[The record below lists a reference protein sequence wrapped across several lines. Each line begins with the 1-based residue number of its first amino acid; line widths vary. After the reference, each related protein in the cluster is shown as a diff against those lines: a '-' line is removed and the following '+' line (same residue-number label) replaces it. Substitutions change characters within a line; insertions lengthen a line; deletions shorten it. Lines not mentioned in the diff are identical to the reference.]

1 MKNSV
6 HCLIFFMLLF
16 AIQFVS
22 GQSVDEFIEKAGTLY
37 QSGNLEEAVQLMEEA
52 REKFPENS
60 TVYSYV
66 GFYRG
71 MQAGKTQNFMEAG
84 ELIGTAYE
92 HMNKAVELDPDNPIA
107 RFHRGVMGVN
117 VPVFLGKLDQGI
129 QDLEHLAELAR
140 KSPDQVPDDLLVPG
154 YNFLGNGYQKKD
166 RNQDAVTAWEKV
178 IALAPGSDMANNAE
192 KSITAL
198 TSAEKESVPSK
209 KETQDRK
216 YSSKKVDQLKEK
228 IESDPDNLSLQIE
241 LGKAYIDIKNYEKA
255 KEELYKVIEQDSTNI
270 EGYKLLMET
279 LGSMA
284 EKGYDEKIYKDT
296 NYRTNLAFEVSR
308 LADEAVAVS
317 PEDPELRLIRGSIDV
332 GMPFFVGKLEQGIE
346 DLNFIIN
353 SKADKEIKAEATY
366 WLGMAYKKKA
376 VTNWIKV
383 ITEYPGTDA
392 SRYAFQSMCPSVEH
406 FNTAEHEKPFVSID
420 FILGFQDELAPQ
432 TVVWIEDAKGNFVKT
447 VYVSGFSGYAKEK
460 QVNLP
465 NWSEASDFADVD
477 GVTAAS
483 IDVGH
488 HIYVWDLKDHKGNT
502 VENGEYTVNIETA
515 YWPSMEYQMVSAP
528 VSLSCKSKKTV
539 IEEGNLIPYVEVR
552 YFAE

>member
-1 MKNSV
+1 MKKLV
-6 HCLIFFMLLF
+6 HCLILSMLLC

-22 GQSVDEFIEKAGTLY
+22 GQSVDAFIEKAGTLY
-37 QSGNLEEAVQLMEEA
+37 QSGNLEEAVKVMEEA
-52 REKFPENS
+52 KEQFSENS
-60 TVYSYV
+60 TVYSYM
-66 GFYRG
+66 GFYKG
-71 MQAGKTQNFMEAG
+71 MQAGNTQNFMEAG

-92 HMNKAVELDPDNPIA
+92 HLDKAVELDLDNPIA

-129 QDLEHLAELAR
+129 KDLEHLAELAR
-140 KSPDQVPDDLLVPG
+140 KAPDQVPDDLLIPG
-154 YNFLGNGYQKKD
+154 YNFLGNGYQKQD
-166 RNQDAVTAWEKV
+166 RNQDAVAAWEKV
-178 IALAPGSDMANNAE
+178 IALAPGSDMAQNAE
-192 KSITAL
+192 KSIAAL
-198 TSAEKESVPSK
+198 TASEKESASSE
-209 KETQDRK
+209 KETKDK
-216 YSSKKVDQLKEK
+216 IFSSKEVNQLKQK
-228 IESDPDNLSLQIE
+228 IENDPDDLSLQIK

-255 KEELYKVIEQDSTNI
+255 KEVLYEVIEQDSTNT
-270 EGYKLLMET
+270 EGYKVLMET

-308 LADEAVAVS
+308 LADEAVAVA
-317 PEDPELRLIRGSIDV
+317 PDDPELRLIRGSIDV
-332 GMPFFVGKLEQGIE
+332 GMPFFVGKLEQGID

-383 ITEYPGTDA
+383 ITEYSGTDA
-392 SRYAFQSMCPSVEH
+392 SQYAFQSMRPAMEH
-406 FNTAEHEKPFVSID
+406 FDAAEYKKPFVSID
-420 FILGFQDELAPQ
+420 FVLGFQDELAPQ
-432 TVVWIEDAKGNFVKT
+432 TVVWIEDKEGNFVKT

-465 NWSEASDFADVD
+465 TWTEASDFADVD

-488 HIYVWDLKDHKGNT
+488 HIYVWDLKDHNGNT
-502 VENGEYTVNIETA
+502 VKDDEYTVNIETA

-528 VSLSCKSKKTV
+528 VNLSSTNKKTV
-539 IEEGNLIPYVEVR
+539 VEEGNVIPYVEVR